1 MPKEG
6 AVQIEGQPN
15 GEEPDYKALYEESKA
30 QAEEAK
36 AHSREWEKRAK
47 DNKNAAKQ
55 LEEAQQAGKT
65 AEERIADLT
74 KRLDAKEK
82 AEERA
87 KVAAKVAEAKGVPA
101 DLLMGDDE
109 EAMSA
114 YADKLLKHF
123 KKKPASSVEKP
134 GSFPRG
140 ADGGSSKRDFI
151 NQLFGND

>member
-1 MPKEG
+1 MANEG

-15 GEEPDYKALYEESKA
+15 GEEPDYKALYEEAKA

-55 LEEAQQAGKT
+55 LEQAQQAGKT

-87 KVAAKVAEAKGVPA
+87 KVAAKVAEEKGVPA

-123 KKKPASSVEKP
+123 QKKPASSVDKP

-140 ADGGSSKRDFI
+140 SDGGSSKRDFI
-151 NQLFGND
+151 HQLFGND